1 MRGAHGHSL
10 GGRVAWAVAGLLS
23 AGGHWAE
30 EWELLKYPHT
40 GAHMFTHTGAHPG
53 TQYPG
58 LHPPVHGTE
67 SRRHVCMFTHR
78 CAHAKSQKCLHRS
91 RRPSQGLPCSCCPS
105 SCRRGQWSLGSPWA
119 GATGGGARLGGLLR
133 AAEAPPPPADAQS
146 VPAGAQDVAAPVTR
160 GRRTARSLEHTRTRI
175 CLNLLTAW
183 LWGSYSASLSL
194 FHHLYSGGCHGSCGF
209 CVEQRRECTVDSVA
223 NSLSPVPLGG
233 AEPTQCSGRA
243 VPSHRFQ

>member
-10 GGRVAWAVAGLLS
+10 GDRVAWAVAGLLS

-133 AAEAPPPPADAQS
+133 AAEAPPPLTHSRCPRVPRTWLPQS
-146 VPAGAQDVAAPVTR
+146 REAGVQHV
-160 GRRTARSLEHTRTRI
+160 
-175 CLNLLTAW
+175 
-183 LWGSYSASLSL
+183 LWNTPELASAST
-194 FHHLYSGGCHGSCGF
+194 Y
-209 CVEQRRECTVDSVA
+209 
-223 NSLSPVPLGG
+223 
-233 AEPTQCSGRA
+233 
-243 VPSHRFQ
+243 